1 MKMTSHSPDSQRQ
14 QLLAAA
20 STRGLPTASLAAK
33 TLPERPPA
41 GCLYLLTI
49 TPYIPAIPDTPRF
62 HRRLDDLLADAYT
75 TDIKAHEAHGCWQEG
90 DDPFSGFPPAH
101 IIAEA
106 KLPDVYRA
114 GMFAPRGCGASLPD
128 GSLCCYQL
136 CHPHVMVVSLTDMAE
151 ARAASPADIAP
162 ELADKTSAQYHISK
176 N

>member
-1 MKMTSHSPDSQRQ
+1 MDEMTSRSPDRQ
-14 QLLAAA
+14 HLLAAA
-20 STRGLPTASLAAK
+20 FTRGLPTGSLAAK
-33 TLPERPPA
+33 NLPERPPA

-49 TPYIPAIPDTPRF
+49 TPYISAIPDTPRF
-62 HRRLDDLLADAYT
+62 HRRLDDLLRDAYM
-75 TDIKAHEAHGCWQEG
+75 TDIKAHEEHGCWQEG
-90 DDPFSGFPPAH
+90 DDPFSGCPPQH

-136 CHPHVMVVSLTDMAE
+136 CHPHVMVVSLTDMA
-151 ARAASPADIAP
+151 ASKPAAASDISP
-162 ELADKTSAQYHISK
+162 ELTARTSPQFHIAK